1 MEHKWEKIKDERM
14 REIAPYI
21 KDKIVLDIGC
31 YAEIKE
37 EVNKEKKLDTWIH
50 GFLSKH
56 AKHVVG
62 IDIAK
67 KEIGILK
74 RQGYDVYCQS
84 AEDFKLNK
92 KFDVIFAGAVI
103 EHLSNPGLFLDKCRE
118 HLEKDGWLII
128 DTPNVFCLNYKI
140 GGMIRFLNNNLEV
153 HPEHTC
159 FYSPTTIT
167 NLMKRHGFIVKR
179 IKFVNFN
186 EINTFKRHL
195 QDFLCKIFGDK
206 LRYEMMLFAKLS

>member
-1 MEHKWEKIKDERM
+1 MEKIKDERM

-21 KDKIVLDIGC
+21 KYKTVLDIGC

>member
-118 HLEKDGWLII
+118 HLEKDGW
-128 DTPNVFCLNYKI
+128 
-140 GGMIRFLNNNLEV
+140 
-153 HPEHTC
+153 
-159 FYSPTTIT
+159 
-167 NLMKRHGFIVKR
+167 
-179 IKFVNFN
+179 
-186 EINTFKRHL
+186 
-195 QDFLCKIFGDK
+195 
-206 LRYEMMLFAKLS
+206 

>member
-1 MEHKWEKIKDERM
+1 
-14 REIAPYI
+14 
-21 KDKIVLDIGC
+21 
-31 YAEIKE
+31 
-37 EVNKEKKLDTWIH
+37 
-50 GFLSKH
+50 
-56 AKHVVG
+56 
-62 IDIAK
+62 
-67 KEIGILK
+67 
-74 RQGYDVYCQS
+74 
-84 AEDFKLNK
+84 
-92 KFDVIFAGAVI
+92 
-103 EHLSNPGLFLDKCRE
+103 
-118 HLEKDGWLII
+118 
-128 DTPNVFCLNYKI
+128 
-140 GGMIRFLNNNLEV
+140 MIRFLNNNLEV